1 MKYIIGFFFLFSN
14 FIISAQSLINMPTQR
29 NAEFIA
35 YSDSLAHTNF
45 YPNNY
50 SFSADSFKKKQL
62 IISPFINLSQS
73 FDLKTNNFAYDYLLG
88 VEVTMEFFNKLR
100 LNIIPYYSF
109 FKPESFLSDFVDT
122 LSVIPNI
129 GSTLNNKNAYGG
141 FIGSLIYSPQDYIFF
156 ELGNGKTFFGDGY
169 RSLLLSDNTS
179 PYPYFKTTVDV
190 GNIKYVYMLAKQRD
204 FDFRYSDN
212 FTDLYPKYTFTH
224 YLSFNFLKR
233 LNFSMFETVVTS
245 PYDSLGARRGIELNY
260 LNPVVFLRS
269 VEMQQ
274 GSPDNVLVGFS
285 GHLKIFKSG
294 MLYGQVFI
302 DEFILS
308 HIKSPV
314 EYWDE
319 KYGLQAGMK
328 FYNTF
333 GIKRFY
339 SQFEFNAVRPYT
351 YSHLNP
357 IRAYTNNL
365 QSLAHP
371 MGANFVEGLAVV
383 SYSFSD
389 FYTQLKLV
397 YSHFGDNDSQN
408 YGKNPI
414 LSYET
419 RVAFEGIE
427 WFNGVSSNLKFAQL
441 TFGYQKWSLLLKFDI
456 IYRHL
461 QTQSNISENFLFQLS
476 VGKPLFNRYFGAKN

>member
-1 MKYIIGFFFLFSN
+1 
-14 FIISAQSLINMPTQR
+14 MPTHR
-29 NAEFIA
+29 TNEFKV
-35 YSDSLAHTNF
+35 YTDSLAHTNF
-45 YPNNY
+45 FPHNY
-50 SFSADSFKKKQL
+50 SFSTDSFNEKSL
-62 IISPFINLSQS
+62 FFSPFVNLSQS
-73 FDLKTNNFAYDYLLG
+73 FDLKTNNFAYDYSVG
-88 VEVTMEFFNKLR
+88 FGISMNFFDKLK
-100 LNIIPYYSF
+100 LNIIPYYGF
-109 FKPESFLSDFVDT
+109 FKPESFLTSFVDT

-129 GSTLNNKNAYGG
+129 GSKLKNNNAYGG
-141 FIGSLIYSPQDYIFF
+141 FIGYLSYTPQDYISF
-156 ELGNGKTFFGDGY
+156 EIGNGKTFLGDGY
-169 RSLLLSDNTS
+169 RSLLLSDNSS

-190 GNIKYVYMLAKQRD
+190 GSIKYMYMISKQRD
-204 FDFRYSDN
+204 FDFRYSEN
-212 FTDLYPKYTFTH
+212 FTNLSPKYTFTH
-224 YLSFNFLKR
+224 YLSFNFLKSF
-233 LNFSMFETVVTS
+233 NFSMFETVVTS
-245 PYDSLGARRGIELNY
+245 PYDSLGARRGIDFNY

-285 GHLKIFKSG
+285 GHIKIFKSG

-319 KYGLQAGMK
+319 KYGMQAGMK

-333 GIKRFY
+333 GLKRFY
-339 SQFEFNAVRPYT
+339 SQFELNAVRPFT

-365 QSLAHP
+365 QPLAHP
-371 MGANFVEGLAVV
+371 MGANFVEGLVVV
-383 SYSFSD
+383 SYTFSD
-389 FYTQLKLV
+389 FYAQLKFV
-397 YSHFGDNDSQN
+397 YSHFGDNDSLN

-419 RVAFEGIE
+419 RIASEGIE
-427 WFNGVSSNLKFAQL
+427 WFNGVNSNLKYAQL
-441 TFGYQKWSLLLKFDI
+441 TFGYQKWSLLLNFDI

-461 QTQSNISENFLFQLS
+461 QTKTSISENLLFQLS
-476 VGKPLFNRYFGAKN
+476 IGKPLFNRYFDAKN